1 MISPDEKD
9 AALAH
14 DIRLLGRL
22 LGDTLRDHEGAD
34 TFELIESVRRLAVA
48 SRKRDDLAS
57 RRELASTLDALTI
70 DRAVVVVRAF
80 SVFSQLAN
88 LAEDR
93 HTLRRHRARR
103 AEGAAP
109 LPSTL
114 RGLIAD
120 AVARGTT
127 REAFTATLSRVRVSP
142 VLTAHPTEVQRK
154 SILDCQLA
162 IARALARKDALDL
175 LPEERAAEESELRR
189 LVATLWQTRI
199 LRPRKLRVR
208 EEISNALAYFD
219 YTFFD
224 ELPRL
229 QADLEDATLELPG
242 SAARPALANVLAV
255 GSWVGGDR
263 DGNPF
268 VTAEMLAHAF
278 SHQCALVFERYFA
291 AVHAL
296 GASLALSSLLTTPSP
311 ELLRLAERS
320 HDASPQ
326 RSDEPYRRALTGIFA
341 RLAATATALGVQ
353 SEHRAAVGEGEPYA
367 SARAFQEDLDVLDAS
382 LRASGNALLADGELR
397 RLRCAVGAF
406 GFHLAAIDLR
416 QNSDVHEVVVA
427 ELLREARAE
436 LDYLGLDEAGRQRV
450 LRAELASPRPLR
462 SPFVAYSEV
471 ARGELAILEE
481 AAAAVRR
488 LGPAA
493 IPQYVI
499 SKTDSVSDLLEVAV
513 LLKEVGL
520 VTPGEAPSSRLQIVP
535 LFETIADLRR
545 ASETMRAW
553 LALTEAKSLVR
564 SLGGAQEIM
573 LGYSDSNKDGGYL
586 TANWELYRAELA
598 LVGVFREA
606 DVRLRFFHGRG
617 GSVGRGGGPSYE
629 AILAQPPGSVQGE
642 LRLTEQ
648 GEVIAS
654 KYANRAIGRRNLEA
668 LVTAA
673 VRATEDATPHAEL
686 EAYHGAMEE
695 LSIDAHEAYRRLVYN
710 TPGFVEYFRA
720 STPIREIAELNIGS
734 RPASRKG
741 SERIE
746 DLRAIPWVFSWA
758 QCRLMLPGWY
768 GVGHAVEAFIARRG
782 EEGTRLLREMS
793 LAWPF
798 FRALLSNLEMLLAKT
813 DLSIAA
819 RYKDLVGDRELAGAI
834 FARLEAEHAATLRS
848 VRMLTGAESLVAAN
862 PTLARSIQYR
872 FPYLDPLNH
881 LQIELLSRYRAG
893 DPHERV
899 RRGIH
904 LTINGLAAG
913 LRNSG

>member
-1 MISPDEKD
+1 M
-9 AALAH
+9 
-14 DIRLLGRL
+14 
-22 LGDTLRDHEGAD
+22 
-34 TFELIESVRRLAVA
+34 
-48 SRKRDDLAS
+48 
-57 RRELASTLDALTI
+57 
-70 DRAVVVVRAF
+70 
-80 SVFSQLAN
+80 
-88 LAEDR
+88 
-93 HTLRRHRARR
+93 
-103 AEGAAP
+103 
-109 LPSTL
+109 
-114 RGLIAD
+114 
-120 AVARGTT
+120 
-127 REAFTATLSRVRVSP
+127 
-142 VLTAHPTEVQRK
+142 
-154 SILDCQLA
+154 
-162 IARALARKDALDL
+162 
-175 LPEERAAEESELRR
+175 
-189 LVATLWQTRI
+189 
-199 LRPRKLRVR
+199 
-208 EEISNALAYFD
+208 
-219 YTFFD
+219 
-224 ELPRL
+224 
-229 QADLEDATLELPG
+229 
-242 SAARPALANVLAV
+242 LAV

-278 SHQCALVFERYFA
+278 SHQCALLFERYFA

-296 GASLALSSLLTTPSP
+296 GASLALSSLLTTPSAD
-311 ELLRLAERS
+311 LVRLAERS

-367 SARAFQEDLDVLDAS
+367 SASAFHEDLDVLDAS

-397 RLRCAVGAF
+397 QLRCAVGAF

-416 QNSDVHEVVVA
+416 QNADVHEVVVA
-427 ELLREARAE
+427 ELLREAHAE
-436 LDYLGLDEAGRQRV
+436 REYLALDEAGRQRV

-553 LALTEAKSLVR
+553 LALPEAKSLVR
-564 SLGGAQEIM
+564 SRGGVQEIM

-606 DVRLRFFHGRG
+606 AVRLRFFHGRG

-673 VRATEDATPHAEL
+673 VRATEDATPQAEL
-686 EAYHGAMEE
+686 EAYQGAMEE
-695 LSIDAHEAYRRLVYN
+695 LSTAAHEAYRSLVYN

-758 QCRLMLPGWY
+758 QCRVMLPGWY
-768 GVGHAVEAFIARRG
+768 GFGHAVEAFVARHG
-782 EEGTRLLREMS
+782 DEGTRLLREMS

-819 RYKDLVGDRELAGAI
+819 RYKELVGDQELAGAI
-834 FARLEAEHAATLRS
+834 FARIEAEHAATLRS
-848 VRMLTGAESLVAAN
+848 VTLLTGAESLVATN

-904 LTINGLAAG
+904 LTINGVAAG